1 MATTQVSAELKI
13 GVDGRESITG
23 LADDL
28 DDVAKVLTGDLSKS
42 AQSAAARLRELADQ
56 DAAITSFLELQSE
69 ARDAGRALKAA
80 ETEAANYGR
89 QIAAM
94 GPPTAQEAAAQQRL
108 QAGVDAARAALDLQ
122 EQALVGAQTAMQRY
136 GVSGQNARDAQ
147 QRLRQEVAG
156 VREAVQDLSPA
167 YQRAATGAA
176 NAGAT
181 MARTHRQIGDGV
193 ESISQQLDRLQ
204 KFYVSLQGIQGLKT
218 MALDLAATADQVNNL
233 QGRMKLVTD
242 EGDNFIRSWEGVTQ
256 VALRTHS
263 ALEETGVLF
272 TRLALAGKDAG
283 LNTAQAAQ
291 QSLALS
297 ETINQSIQLSGASAQ
312 TSAAAI
318 SQLVQGLQGGA
329 LRGDEFNSVMEN
341 APRLARALA
350 DGLGVTTGELRK
362 MAEAGVLTSDTVI
375 KALQGQ
381 SDVVAAEFTKLPPTV
396 GRALQDLSTQWTLYV
411 AETDKA
417 TGASAAAATAINAV
431 SNNLR
436 TIAGLLID
444 AGQAAAAFVA
454 LRLAQHFLGIGAAA
468 QGAAVAVAASNAQ
481 MAVAG
486 TTSAAAAVGVGRF
499 AAILASLRTFTL
511 IGLVANF
518 KDIGTWIG
526 ESTAKLMGYKDRSDE
541 LARSEQLNAQIAKEA
556 AADRARLAAAIQA
569 AIDKQFELS
578 KAARAAV
585 AEFQQLTKD
594 GTLAAEAVKKVS
606 DSFDLGKV
614 QGVKDFTAV
623 LDKLTADGKLSAG
636 EFQAAWAQALSG
648 KDLAQFEVMAR
659 TAFGATVDAAKKASE
674 DVQRAI
680 ADGVTGKPLEDLQAV
695 AALALGAMG
704 RDGER
709 VAQVMDALLR
719 ESVKRTGLEFEVMQG
734 RIGVAS
740 RSAIND
746 LEVIIGGLDRLK
758 EQGVDVGRV
767 LNASISKAINT
778 ADSQAALDAVRA
790 QIERVRAALG
800 EQVANGLLDQAAAK
814 AEELKNK
821 LDQATGGVNSVRE
834 AMAKLGLQSSESL
847 QRAAN
852 DAVRSFEV
860 IKQAGRQEGESYL
873 TWQRRKEEAARAMV
887 QRLIDANRGVAD
899 SAISARAAAEGLRVE
914 TDSTGRSIVKS
925 MDDARASTEALGR
938 SAGSAAGGF
947 QVLGQ
952 SAAQAGEQ
960 IQRLR
965 SIHDRQRLGG
975 SDPEK
980 SDIQNLYDRYSMN
993 GDQSLKDI
1001 DASRKNVS
1009 GNASIN
1015 DTDIQA
1021 DIVKRYGEEMLD
1033 DPLTRQAF
1041 TLRLQLNAYRQGYG
1055 TARSKQ
1061 SLQEQANI
1069 MAALE
1074 RVEREIEERRLAKER
1089 ERKEAEKSESGS
1101 ASSSGSSNDGASDS
1115 GSRSSGSGI
1124 SSGTGTSTGNDSRS
1138 ESGGTTTYVSN
1149 ITLPGGRTVRIAHA
1163 DAESQSTTEQLLRDL
1178 AAGKGV
1184 FQ

>member
-1 MATTQVSAELKI
+1 MATTQVSAELKV

-122 EQALVGAQTAMQRY
+122 EQALAGAQTAMQRY

-181 MARTHRQIGDGV
+181 MVRTHRQIGDGV

-233 QGRMKLVTD
+233 QGRMKLVTG

-272 TRLALAGKDAG
+272 TRLAQAGKEAG
-283 LNTAQAAQ
+283 LNTAQAAE

-312 TSAAAI
+312 ASAAAI
-318 SQLVQGLQGGA
+318 TQLVQGLQGGA
-329 LRGDEFNSVMEN
+329 LRGDEFNSVMEQ

-381 SDVVAAEFTKLPPTV
+381 SDVVATEFTKLPLTV

-411 AETDKA
+411 AGTDKA
-417 TGASAAAATAINAV
+417 TGASATAATAINAV

-499 AAILASLRTFTL
+499 AAILATLRTFTL

-526 ESTAKLMGYKDRSDE
+526 ESTAKLMGYKDRSEE
-541 LARSEQLNAQIAKEA
+541 LARAEQLHAQISKDA

-578 KAARAAV
+578 KAARSSV
-585 AEFQQLTKD
+585 AEFDALTKS
-594 GTLAAEAVKKVS
+594 GTLSGEAIKKITEG
-606 DSFDLGKV
+606 FDLTKI
-614 QGVKDFTAV
+614 QGIKDFSAT
-623 LDKLTADGKLSAG
+623 LDKLVADGKIAAG
-636 EFQAAWAQALSG
+636 EFEVAWAQALSG
-648 KDLAQFEVMAR
+648 KDLAQFEVVAR
-659 TAFGATVDAAKKASE
+659 AAFS
-674 DVQRAI
+674 
-680 ADGVTGKPLEDLQAV
+680 
-695 AALALGAMG
+695 GAM
-704 RDGER
+704 REGER
-709 VAQVMDALLR
+709 LAQVTDALLR

-1115 GSRSSGSGI
+1115 DSRSSGSGI

>member
-1 MATTQVSAELKI
+1 MATTQVSAELKV

-122 EQALVGAQTAMQRY
+122 EQALAGAQTAMQRY

-181 MARTHRQIGDGV
+181 MVRTHRQIGDGV

-233 QGRMKLVTD
+233 QGRMKLVTG

-272 TRLALAGKDAG
+272 TRLAQAGKDAG
-283 LNTAQAAQ
+283 LSTAQAAQ
-291 QSLALS
+291 QSLALT
-297 ETINQSIQLSGASAQ
+297 ETINQSIQLSGSSAQ
-312 TSAAAI
+312 ASAAAI
-318 SQLVQGLQGGA
+318 TQLVQGLQGGA
-329 LRGDEFNSVMEN
+329 LRGDEFNSVMEQ

-350 DGLGVTTGELRK
+350 DGLGVATDDLRK
-362 MAEAGVLTSDTVI
+362 MAEAGILTSDTVI

-396 GRALQDLSTQWTLYV
+396 GRALQDLATQWTLYV

-468 QGAAVAVAASNAQ
+468 QSAAVAVAASNAQ

-486 TTSAAAAVGVGRF
+486 TTSAAAAASVGRF
-499 AAILASLRTFTL
+499 ATILASLRTFTL

-526 ESTAKLMGYKDRSDE
+526 ESTAKLMGYKDRSEE
-541 LARSEQLNAQIAKEA
+541 LARAEQLHAQISKDA

-578 KAARAAV
+578 KAARSSV
-585 AEFQQLTKD
+585 AEFDALTKS
-594 GTLAAEAVKKVS
+594 GTLSGEAIKKITEG
-606 DSFDLGKV
+606 FDLTKI
-614 QGVKDFTAV
+614 QGIKDFSAT
-623 LDKLTADGKLSAG
+623 LDKLVADGKIAAG
-636 EFQAAWAQALSG
+636 EFEVAWAQALSG
-648 KDLAQFEVMAR
+648 KDLAQFEVVAR
-659 TAFGATVDAAKKASE
+659 AAFS
-674 DVQRAI
+674 
-680 ADGVTGKPLEDLQAV
+680 
-695 AALALGAMG
+695 GAM
-704 RDGER
+704 REGER
-709 VAQVMDALLR
+709 LAQMTDALLR

-746 LEVIIGGLDRLK
+746 VEVIIGGLDRLK

-790 QIERVRAALG
+790 QIERLRSTLG
-800 EQVANGLLDQAAAK
+800 DRVANGLLDQAAAK
-814 AEELKNK
+814 AQELKDK
-821 LDQATGGVNSVRE
+821 LDKATGGINSVAE
-834 AMAKLGLQSSESL
+834 AMEKLGMRSLDSLRRTADESVK
-847 QRAAN
+847 AY
-852 DAVRSFEV
+852 DV
-860 IKQAGRQEGESYL
+860 IKQAGAQEGESYIA
-873 TWQRRKEEAARAMV
+873 WQLRKQEAARVMV
-887 QRLIDANRGVAD
+887 QRMIEASGGVAD
-899 SAISARAAAEGLRVE
+899 AATRARAAAEGLELGV
-914 TDSTGRSIVKS
+914 DASGRTIVKS
-925 MDDARASTEALGR
+925 MGEAKRAVDEVGNAAGRAS
-938 SAGSAAGGF
+938 GGF
-947 QVLGQ
+947 RALGQ
-952 SAAQAGEQ
+952 SAEQAAAATKKLQE
-960 IQRLR
+960 IY
-965 SIHDRQRLGG
+965 DRNRLGTFSETG
-975 SDPEK
+975 DDIEK
-980 SDIQNLYDRYSMN
+980 SRQTHTGNVEVQQEY
-993 GDQSLKDI
+993 I
-1001 DASRKNVS
+1001 DAQVARLFGENMIGDKLAEEVYQLGVRTEQYFKYGGPTSKEGFAEANAVKQAYERAKAKLEARMAEESQKALDSSADEEAPDRPRTTGGNSSGEGTSGGRGSTGIRSPGGSSDNAGIAPGYQGLGSSVPGSGGGGSGGVSADGPTFISNVTIPGLGS
-1009 GNASIN
+1009 AQFTFPDAAEQQKG
-1015 DTDIQA
+1015 TD
-1021 DIVKRYGEEMLD
+1021 L
-1033 DPLTRQAF
+1033 L
-1041 TLRLQLNAYRQGYG
+1041 
-1055 TARSKQ
+1055 
-1061 SLQEQANI
+1061 
-1069 MAALE
+1069 
-1074 RVEREIEERRLAKER
+1074 RRLAAAK
-1089 ERKEAEKSESGS
+1089 
-1101 ASSSGSSNDGASDS
+1101 
-1115 GSRSSGSGI
+1115 
-1124 SSGTGTSTGNDSRS
+1124 
-1138 ESGGTTTYVSN
+1138 
-1149 ITLPGGRTVRIAHA
+1149 RTAIR
-1163 DAESQSTTEQLLRDL
+1163 
-1178 AAGKGV
+1178 
-1184 FQ
+1184 

>member
-69 ARDAGRALKAA
+69 ARDAGRALKSA

-108 QAGVDAARAALDLQ
+108 QVGVDAARAALDLQ
-122 EQALVGAQTAMQRY
+122 EQALAGAQTAMQRY

-156 VREAVQDLSPA
+156 VREAVQDLTPA

-181 MARTHRQIGDGV
+181 MVRTHRQIGDGV

-233 QGRMKLVTD
+233 QGRMKLVTG

-272 TRLALAGKDAG
+272 TRLAQAGKDAG
-283 LNTAQAAQ
+283 LNTAQAAE

-312 TSAAAI
+312 ASAAAI
-318 SQLVQGLQGGA
+318 TQLVQGLQGGA
-329 LRGDEFNSVMEN
+329 LRGDEFNSVMEQ

-381 SDVVAAEFTKLPPTV
+381 SDVVAAEFTKLPLTV

-417 TGASAAAATAINAV
+417 TGASATAATAINAV

-526 ESTAKLMGYKDRSDE
+526 ESTAKLMGYKDRSEE
-541 LARSEQLNAQIAKEA
+541 LARAEQLHAQISKDA

-578 KAARAAV
+578 KAARSSV
-585 AEFQQLTKD
+585 AEFDALTKS
-594 GTLAAEAVKKVS
+594 GTLSGEAIKKITEG
-606 DSFDLGKV
+606 FDLTKI
-614 QGVKDFTAV
+614 QGIKDFSAT
-623 LDKLTADGKLSAG
+623 LDKLVADGKIAAG
-636 EFQAAWAQALSG
+636 EFEVAWAQALSG
-648 KDLAQFEVMAR
+648 KDLAQFEVVAR
-659 TAFGATVDAAKKASE
+659 AAFS
-674 DVQRAI
+674 
-680 ADGVTGKPLEDLQAV
+680 
-695 AALALGAMG
+695 GAM
-704 RDGER
+704 REGER
-709 VAQVMDALLR
+709 LAQMTDALLR

>member
-1 MATTQVSAELKI
+1 MATTQVSAELKV

-122 EQALVGAQTAMQRY
+122 EQALAGAQTAMQRY

-233 QGRMKLVTD
+233 QGRMKLVTG

-526 ESTAKLMGYKDRSDE
+526 ESTAKLMGYKDRSEE
-541 LARSEQLNAQIAKEA
+541 LARAEQLHAQISKDA

-578 KAARAAV
+578 KAARSSV
-585 AEFQQLTKD
+585 AEFDALTKS
-594 GTLAAEAVKKVS
+594 GTLSGEAIKKITEG
-606 DSFDLGKV
+606 FDLTKI
-614 QGVKDFTAV
+614 QGIKDFSAT
-623 LDKLTADGKLSAG
+623 LDKLVADGKIAAG
-636 EFQAAWAQALSG
+636 EFEVAWAQALSG
-648 KDLAQFEVMAR
+648 KDLAQFEVVAR
-659 TAFGATVDAAKKASE
+659 AAFS
-674 DVQRAI
+674 
-680 ADGVTGKPLEDLQAV
+680 
-695 AALALGAMG
+695 GAM
-704 RDGER
+704 RECER
-709 VAQVMDALLR
+709 LAQMTDALLR

-834 AMAKLGLQSSESL
+834 AMAKLGLQSSERL

-1124 SSGTGTSTGNDSRS
+1124 STGTGNDSRS

>member
-1 MATTQVSAELKI
+1 M
-13 GVDGRESITG
+13 
-23 LADDL
+23 
-28 DDVAKVLTGDLSKS
+28 
-42 AQSAAARLRELADQ
+42 
-56 DAAITSFLELQSE
+56 
-69 ARDAGRALKAA
+69 
-80 ETEAANYGR
+80 
-89 QIAAM
+89 
-94 GPPTAQEAAAQQRL
+94 
-108 QAGVDAARAALDLQ
+108 
-122 EQALVGAQTAMQRY
+122 
-136 GVSGQNARDAQ
+136 
-147 QRLRQEVAG
+147 
-156 VREAVQDLSPA
+156 REAVQDLSPA

-181 MARTHRQIGDGV
+181 MVRTHRQIGDGV

-233 QGRMKLVTD
+233 QGRMKLVTG

-272 TRLALAGKDAG
+272 TRLAQAGKEAG
-283 LNTAQAAQ
+283 LNTAQAAE

-312 TSAAAI
+312 ASAAAI
-318 SQLVQGLQGGA
+318 TQLVQGLQGGA
-329 LRGDEFNSVMEN
+329 LRGDEFNSVMEQ

-381 SDVVAAEFTKLPPTV
+381 SDVVATEFTKLPLTV

-411 AETDKA
+411 AGTDKA
-417 TGASAAAATAINAV
+417 TGASATAATAINAV

-499 AAILASLRTFTL
+499 AAILATLRTFTL

-526 ESTAKLMGYKDRSDE
+526 ESTAKLMGYKDRSEE
-541 LARSEQLNAQIAKEA
+541 LARAEQLHAQISKDA

-578 KAARAAV
+578 KAARSSV
-585 AEFQQLTKD
+585 AEFDALTKS
-594 GTLAAEAVKKVS
+594 GTLSGEAIKKITEG
-606 DSFDLGKV
+606 FDLTKI
-614 QGVKDFTAV
+614 QGIKDFSAT
-623 LDKLTADGKLSAG
+623 LDKLVADGKIAAG
-636 EFQAAWAQALSG
+636 EFEVAWAQALSG
-648 KDLAQFEVMAR
+648 KDLAQFEVVAR
-659 TAFGATVDAAKKASE
+659 AAFS
-674 DVQRAI
+674 
-680 ADGVTGKPLEDLQAV
+680 
-695 AALALGAMG
+695 GAM
-704 RDGER
+704 REGER
-709 VAQVMDALLR
+709 LAQVTDALLR

-1115 GSRSSGSGI
+1115 DSRSSGSGI

>member
-1 MATTQVSAELKI
+1 MATTQVSAELKV

-108 QAGVDAARAALDLQ
+108 QVGVDAARAALDLQ
-122 EQALVGAQTAMQRY
+122 EQALAGAQTAMQRY

-156 VREAVQDLSPA
+156 VREAVQDLTPA
-167 YQRAATGAA
+167 YQRAATSAA

-181 MARTHRQIGDGV
+181 MVRTHRQIGDGV

-233 QGRMKLVTD
+233 QGRMKLVTG

-272 TRLALAGKDAG
+272 TRIAQAGKDAG
-283 LNTAQAAQ
+283 LSTAEASA
-291 QSLALS
+291 QSLALT
-297 ETINQSIQLSGASAQ
+297 ETINQSLVISGASADA
-312 TSAAAI
+312 SKAAI
-318 SQLVQGLQGGA
+318 TQLIQGLQSGV
-329 LRGDEFNSVMEN
+329 LRGEEFNSIMEQS
-341 APRLARALA
+341 PRLARALG

-362 MAEAGVLTSDTVI
+362 MAEAGTLTTDVVVN
-375 KALQGQ
+375 ALKGQ
-381 SDVVAAEFTKLPPTV
+381 SDVISSEFQKLPPTV

-486 TTSAAAAVGVGRF
+486 TTSAAAAAGVGRF
-499 AAILASLRTFTL
+499 ATILASLRTFTL

-526 ESTAKLMGYKDRSDE
+526 ESTAKLMGYKDRSEE
-541 LARSEQLNAQIAKEA
+541 LARAEQLHAQISKDA

-578 KAARAAV
+578 KAARSSV
-585 AEFQQLTKD
+585 AEFDALTKS
-594 GTLAAEAVKKVS
+594 GTLSGEAIKKITEG
-606 DSFDLGKV
+606 FDLTKI
-614 QGVKDFTAV
+614 QGIKDFSAT
-623 LDKLTADGKLSAG
+623 LDKLVADGKIAAG
-636 EFQAAWAQALSG
+636 EFEVAWAQALSG
-648 KDLAQFEVMAR
+648 KDLAQFEVVAR
-659 TAFGATVDAAKKASE
+659 AAFS
-674 DVQRAI
+674 
-680 ADGVTGKPLEDLQAV
+680 
-695 AALALGAMG
+695 GAM
-704 RDGER
+704 REGER
-709 VAQVMDALLR
+709 LAQMTDALLR

-834 AMAKLGLQSSESL
+834 AMATLGLQSSESL

-925 MDDARASTEALGR
+925 MDDARVSTEALGR

-965 SIHDRQRLGG
+965 SIHDKQRLGG

-1124 SSGTGTSTGNDSRS
+1124 STGTGTGTGTGNDSRA